1 MDIKRYPSDLKI
13 LLNGMNCEAD
23 NIGCSTAGVYR
34 YYNDKVSYYLKIQP
48 TFNELKKEHE
58 IMEWLQHKLPVPRKI
73 YFKSYDGLDYL
84 LMTEIEGEMLCSD
97 YHINNPEETVKLLA
111 DGIKMLQSI
120 SVKNCPFDN
129 SLEVKLTEALYN
141 IENNLVDMSDWEDDN
156 RFDAPIE
163 LLEYLKNNKPKEF
176 TLAFTHGDYCLPNIF
191 SKDNKISGFIDLGRS
206 GIADIYQDIALCVRS
221 LKHNFGAD
229 HYTNLFFKHL
239 GIQPNWEKIEYYIL
253 LDELF

>member
-1 MDIKRYPSDLKI
+1 MDIKHYPLDLKV

-34 YYNDKVSYYLKIQP
+34 YYNDKVSYYLKIQS

-58 IMEWLQHKLPVPRKI
+58 IMEWLQHKLPVPRKV
-73 YFKSYDGLDYL
+73 YFKSYDGFDYL
-84 LMTEIEGEMLCSD
+84 LMTEIEGEMICSD
-97 YHINNPEETVKLLA
+97 YILNDPEEAVKLLA

-120 SVKNCPFDN
+120 SIENCPFNN
-129 SLEVKLTEALYN
+129 SLEVKLKEALYN
-141 IENNLVDMSDWEDDN
+141 IESDLVDMSDWEDNN
-156 RFDAPIE
+156 RFNTSIE
-163 LLEYLKNNKPKEF
+163 LLEYLKNNKPKGS
-176 TLAFTHGDYCLPNIF
+176 TLAFTHRDYCLPNIF

-221 LKHNFGAD
+221 LKHNFKTD
-229 HYTNLFFKHL
+229 NYTDLFFKHL